1 MEWKVLAFQTKDAW
15 WHDRVDSNPKSM
27 SVEEIIWTLKNKF
40 CSLKAQVLWSPYEVN
55 KLDMDGELSC
65 LNLAMNKLA
74 ESQKRDQSVGNG
86 RYQYGKARY
95 LSGITCFWCHKKGLL
110 QENRPLAK
118 KAGKITVNKEINGS
132 EPSTDWRYK
141 RPEKKSRD

>member
-1 MEWKVLAFQTKDAW
+1 
-15 WHDRVDSNPKSM
+15 M

-95 LSGITCFWCHKKGLL
+95 LSGITCF
-110 QENRPLAK
+110 
-118 KAGKITVNKEINGS
+118 
-132 EPSTDWRYK
+132 
-141 RPEKKSRD
+141 